1 MGILNSG
8 ALSQG
13 SPISDSSSCENNP
26 YLPQLM
32 VSSYRQHLL
41 SHDFSFRFPTSM
53 VPAAVSYQRSAIYLL
68 PTTVCRLASAALANT
83 KRHPDLRKS
92 ILTVPASST
101 SSRIAAITCSRR
113 RNGALSVVLSGL
125 IDYQPFSIIAIPP
138 SLSLLSTPF
147 STHHE
152 FPTFL
157 SPISRISLLLQGD
170 LLPLAAD
177 RQGN

>member
-1 MGILNSG
+1 MSRKALLQGLTGSRDGKAPRAQISPEGFLSPENSDRTFPIVSPLPWSLP
-8 ALSQG
+8 LSA
-13 SPISDSSSCENNP
+13 IND
-26 YLPQLM
+26 
-32 VSSYRQHLL
+32 
-41 SHDFSFRFPTSM
+41 
-53 VPAAVSYQRSAIYLL
+53 QRSTCCLL
-68 PTTVCRLASAALANT
+68 PSADSLPRPSQT
-83 KRHPDLRKS
+83 QKGTLDLQKS

>member
-1 MGILNSG
+1 MPGKPRWKAFQAHETEKPPGRRPTRRAFSVLTNTNRTFPIVSPLPWSLP
-8 ALSQG
+8 LSA
-13 SPISDSSSCENNP
+13 IND
-26 YLPQLM
+26 
-32 VSSYRQHLL
+32 
-41 SHDFSFRFPTSM
+41 
-53 VPAAVSYQRSAIYLL
+53 QRSTCCLL
-68 PTTVCRLASAALANT
+68 PSADSLPPPFPNT

-101 SSRIAAITCSRR
+101 SRRIPAITCSQRG
-113 RNGALSVVLSGL
+113 NGAFSVVLSGL
-125 IDYQPFSIIAIPP
+125 IDSQPFPIVAIPP
-138 SLSLLSTPF
+138 LSLLSTPF

-152 FPTFL
+152 FPTFF